1 MIICKFQ
8 SHIPTRDK
16 GLSEEDFD
24 SIVPK
29 AEIVSPELVF
39 SPLHFKVNKHS
50 FNISKLTSD
59 IKNLTS
65 HNIKYEAS
73 LQRIKSN
80 MFMTHPS
87 TITFSALGFI
97 NLILLVF
104 AFYGC
109 CKLKKAVR
117 EIKKLKAIKDRKNI
131 LQVPD
136 QPQSTYPDNILN
148 PPDQSQV

>member
-1 MIICKFQ
+1 M
-8 SHIPTRDK
+8 
-16 GLSEEDFD
+16 
-24 SIVPK
+24 
-29 AEIVSPELVF
+29 
-39 SPLHFKVNKHS
+39 
-50 FNISKLTSD
+50 
-59 IKNLTS
+59 
-65 HNIKYEAS
+65 KYEAS